1 MIFISLSLLEF
12 MFFYRFLSSCLVNV
26 PDIGFVSSCVFTKS
40 YTFWEGLFIT
50 VKISTAFQLTFWA
63 GHIFNAFFDNL
74 QPCSKQLYSK
84 HFLT

>member
-40 YTFWEGLFIT
+40 YTF
-50 VKISTAFQLTFWA
+50 
-63 GHIFNAFFDNL
+63 
-74 QPCSKQLYSK
+74 
-84 HFLT
+84 